1 MPMPSS
7 VNLAPAHSTSDGY
20 VNHGQMHCPIYHVLS
35 HIGNKWAILI
45 LRELFQGNRRTNEF
59 LAALPGISTKTL
71 TARLREL
78 ERYGLVTRTVFP
90 EVPPRVEYAL
100 TAKGREI
107 QPIMASLDGTATC
120 RYHPFAY
127 HPFALWNKAL
137 GRGSVGWVEHS
148 SR

>member
-1 MPMPSS
+1 MPPSTQLS
-7 VNLAPAHSTSDGY
+7 PASQPPTSDPPA
-20 VNHGQMHCPIYHVLS
+20 HCPIHHVLS
-35 HIGNKWAILI
+35 YIGNKWAILI

-90 EVPPRVEYAL
+90 EVPPRVEYSL

-107 QPIMASLDGTATC
+107 QPIMAALSQVGQHWLVHRPSGTTPSFYGQK
-120 RYHPFAY
+120 R
-127 HPFALWNKAL
+127 
-137 GRGSVGWVEHS
+137 
-148 SR
+148 

>member
-1 MPMPSS
+1 MPPSAK
-7 VNLAPAHSTSDGY
+7 VAPTHPAS
-20 VNHGQMHCPIYHVLS
+20 NGQTHCPIHYVLS
-35 HIGNKWAILI
+35 YIGNKWAILI

-78 ERYGLVTRTVFP
+78 EQYGLVTRTVFP

-107 QPIMASLDGTATC
+107 QPIMA
-120 RYHPFAY
+120 
-127 HPFALWNKAL
+127 ALSQVGEQWL
-137 GRGSVGWVEHS
+137 VEGPSGRADSPYGPK
-148 SR
+148 R